1 MIINS
6 VACVQQNSKKVSEIR
21 HMVDKGLM
29 FFECSENTDSQIL
42 VKKRYFVSF
51 GLNKIGT
58 NKLNPYT
65 LYIHITQ
72 HLLTAQPI
80 ACEQLFNRE
89 ENVQFVA
96 KRSLEHP
103 SDKGCRWQTILY
115 LHCRQIDMVY
125 LFLVC
130 LSLISRDTVP

>member
-6 VACVQQNSKKVSEIR
+6 VACVQKNSKKVSENR

-51 GLNKIGT
+51 GLNKKR
-58 NKLNPYT
+58 NKQVEPI
-65 LYIHITQ
+65 YIHITQ
-72 HLLTAQPI
+72 HLLNAQPI

-103 SDKGCRWQTILY
+103 SDKGCRWQTILT
-115 LHCRQIDMVY
+115 L
-125 LFLVC
+125 
-130 LSLISRDTVP
+130 